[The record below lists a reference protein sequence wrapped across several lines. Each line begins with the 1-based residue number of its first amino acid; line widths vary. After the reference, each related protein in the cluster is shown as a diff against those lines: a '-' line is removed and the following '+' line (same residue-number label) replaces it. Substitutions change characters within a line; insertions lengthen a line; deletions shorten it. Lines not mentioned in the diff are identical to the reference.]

1 MTFTDITEH
10 PSKILNKKDQQ
21 RKLKRLNTSIINL
34 FSRHRQTKTFEK
46 KNSNQQIQQ
55 QNSFLHPPSI
65 ITTSELSKSISNK
78 SITFATVFDDNP
90 NHTVRIIFNNLY
102 FSYYSIF
109 LLAF

>member
-1 MTFTDITEH
+1 MTFTDIIEH
-10 PSKILNKKDQQ
+10 SSKVLNKKDQQ

-34 FSRHRQTKTFEK
+34 FSRHRQTKTL
-46 KNSNQQIQQ
+46 NQQIQQ
-55 QNSFLHPPSI
+55 QQNSSLHSPSI

-78 SITFATVFDDNP
+78 SITFATVFDDNT

-109 LLAF
+109 LLAI